1 MTGQPL
7 CCVPGSDF
15 EDDDHLLVLTE
26 RLGALPNALFEQWKT
41 ASRYFT
47 PDRKLFNSA
56 LGGVKEGEE
65 PLILE
70 EKSMEESFDEAGPE
84 IDEEEARK
92 IKMLIRRILQYDPAK
107 RPSTAD
113 ILRDPWFSE
122 SNLSL

>member
-7 CCVPGSDF
+7 CCVPGSEF
-15 EDDDHLLVLTE
+15 EDDEHLLILTK

-41 ASRYFT
+41 ASHYFT
-47 PDRKLFNSA
+47 PDKKLFNSA

-70 EKSMEESFDEAGPE
+70 ERSMEESFDEAGPE

-92 IKMLIRRILQYDPAK
+92 VKRLIRRILQYDPAK

-113 ILRDPWFSE
+113 ILRDPWFNE
-122 SNLSL
+122 PNLSL